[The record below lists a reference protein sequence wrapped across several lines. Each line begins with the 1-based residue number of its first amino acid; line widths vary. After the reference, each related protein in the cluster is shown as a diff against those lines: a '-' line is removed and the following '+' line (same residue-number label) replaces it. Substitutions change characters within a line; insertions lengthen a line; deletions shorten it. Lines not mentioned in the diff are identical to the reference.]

1 MSPLPGW
8 KPIPDGWAAHHQPVA
23 ESTMTAPATFHRI
36 TDGPPP
42 YPLPPGWDG
51 ARLIWGGDPEIRVRV
66 QQRSQRAGDVVAA
79 EQPTT
84 QRQVLITCP
93 LGGPQLHAGERGDI
107 IRTIGREFRVVD
119 VMPGT
124 LLWELDL
131 ICVDN
136 LTQQNP

>member
-1 MSPLPGW
+1 MVGLPGW
-8 KPIPDGWAAHHQPVA
+8 KVIPDGWAEAHQPVA
-23 ESTMTAPATFHRI
+23 ESTMTAPAQFYRATE
-36 TDGPPP
+36 GPPP

-51 ARLIWGGDPEIRVRV
+51 MELIWDGINVRV
-66 QQRSQRAGDVVAA
+66 QQRSQRAGDVVAG

-93 LGGPQLHAGERGDI
+93 LDGPALRAGENGDL
-107 IRTIGREFRVVD
+107 IRAVGREFRVTD
-119 VMPGT
+119 IMPGS

-131 ICVDN
+131 VCTDN

>member
-8 KPIPDGWAAHHQPVA
+8 KPIPDNWAAHHQPVA
-23 ESTMTAPATFHRI
+23 ESTMTAAATFHRI

-42 YPLPPGWDG
+42 YPIPPGWDG
-51 ARLIWGGDPEIRVRV
+51 SRIIWEGINVRV
-66 QQRSQRAGDVVAA
+66 QQRSQGAGDKVAA
-79 EQPTT
+79 DQPTV

-93 LGGPQLHAGERGDI
+93 LGGPELRAGERGDI
-107 IRTIGREFRVVD
+107 VRAAGREFRIVSILS
-119 VMPGT
+119 GS

-131 ICVDN
+131 LCMDN